1 MERKQI
7 TSDIKFCNHLS
18 QTKTKLKYMSYR
30 RDKLEYST
38 EKNKQDW
45 EKKDSLMEK
54 MNVYIDQFTKLIW
67 DYIKQL
73 YIILCQASSWKIIDK
88 NRCWD
93 SSKSYETPL
102 SQSYTSN

>member
-38 EKNKQDW
+38 EKNKQD
-45 EKKDSLMEK
+45 
-54 MNVYIDQFTKLIW
+54 
-67 DYIKQL
+67 
-73 YIILCQASSWKIIDK
+73 
-88 NRCWD
+88 
-93 SSKSYETPL
+93 
-102 SQSYTSN
+102 